1 MEGYTM
7 AMAGNYGYFVI
18 MIVIAV
24 LGWVVQHNLKKKF
37 EKYSQE
43 YIPYTGAQVAQMM
56 LDSFGLKPMHVF
68 GFVGTL
74 MFIIGFLAVMVVGAT
89 KLYYLHSGVVH
100 PLVTDSPYFY
110 IALTMMILGTQLFV
124 AGFLGELIS
133 RNAPERNNYQ
143 IECEL

>member
-56 LDSFGLKPMHVF
+56 RGRPADR
-68 GFVGTL
+68 
-74 MFIIGFLAVMVVGAT
+74 
-89 KLYYLHSGVVH
+89 
-100 PLVTDSPYFY
+100 PLQSDRQD
-110 IALTMMILGTQLFV
+110 AQ
-124 AGFLGELIS
+124 
-133 RNAPERNNYQ
+133 PE
-143 IECEL
+143 